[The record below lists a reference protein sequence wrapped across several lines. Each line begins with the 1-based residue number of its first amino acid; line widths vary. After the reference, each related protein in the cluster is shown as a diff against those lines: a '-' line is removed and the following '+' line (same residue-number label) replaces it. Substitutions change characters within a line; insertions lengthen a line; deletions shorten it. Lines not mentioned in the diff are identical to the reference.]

1 MPLLCVLIAK
11 TAAPTDDLYQ
21 PLERTFTMTRLPAF
35 PGRTGAV
42 MSRRSLLALMGAA
55 PAAAALSTVFPGPL
69 RANAA
74 GTGALNIYSWPDY
87 FSADDLA
94 AYAKKSGVTPN
105 VATYNA
111 NEIMFA
117 KLNSPAG
124 AGFDIVIP
132 SSGWIK
138 QLAEKHLLLELDHS
152 KVNLGALDPALLN
165 RDYDPGNKYSIPKD
179 WGLLGVVYDPDA
191 VGGEIKTWQDF
202 FDAGA
207 KPGVSGKVRLTKDS
221 GETLGPALWIA
232 GKDWNTATE
241 AEIRA
246 AGEQLKDFAK
256 HVKTFS
262 GFDPAAMAS
271 GAIVLAQANQ
281 AAARGAIQQNPK
293 LKWVVPGPRSEIWVD
308 NYAIAAKAENVDQA
322 YDFLNFFLSPDIQV
336 KETEYLGYPAAIA
349 GLQGKLSADTKNADL
364 IFGGSGVDFSSL
376 TSFIVNPATIGV
388 YQEVQIEVMAAA
400 GA

>member
-1 MPLLCVLIAK
+1 MPSLLNGSL
-11 TAAPTDDLYQ
+11 
-21 PLERTFTMTRLPAF
+21 
-35 PGRTGAV
+35 
-42 MSRRSLLALMGAA
+42 SRRSLLAMMGAA
-55 PAAAALSTVFPGPL
+55 PAAAALSQLLPT
-69 RANAA
+69 NAFA
-74 GTGALNIYSWPDY
+74 AGALNVYSWPDY
-87 FSADDLA
+87 FSNDDLA

-105 VATYNA
+105 IATYNDDGA
-111 NEIMFA
+111 LVS

-138 QLAEKHLLLELDHS
+138 QLAEKNLLLPLDHS
-152 KVNLGALDPALLN
+152 KIDLSALDPSLLN

-207 KPGVSGKVRLTKDS
+207 KPNVSGKVRLTKDA
-221 GETLGPALWIA
+221 GETVGPALWLA
-232 GKDWNTATE
+232 GKDWNTAT
-241 AEIRA
+241 ADDIR
-246 AGEQLKDFAK
+246 GTKDFLKGFAK

-262 GFDPAAMAS
+262 GFDPAALANGS
-271 GAIVLAQANQ
+271 IVLAQANQ

-293 LKWVVPGPRSEIWVD
+293 LKWVVPGPHSEIWVD
-308 NYAIAAKAENVDQA
+308 GYSIAAQAENVDQA
-322 YDFLNFFLSPDIQV
+322 YDFLNFFLSPDVQV

-349 GLQGKLSADTKNADL
+349 GLQGKLSSDTKNADL
-364 IFGGSGVDFSSL
+364 IFGGSGVDFASL
-376 TSFIVNPATIGV
+376 TSFIVNPDTIDV
-388 YQEVQIEVMAAA
+388 YQEVQNEVQAAA

>member
-1 MPLLCVLIAK
+1 M
-11 TAAPTDDLYQ
+11 
-21 PLERTFTMTRLPAF
+21 
-35 PGRTGAV
+35 
-42 MSRRSLLALMGAA
+42 MGAA
-55 PAAAALSTVFPGPL
+55 PAAAALTAAFPS
-69 RANAA
+69 RALAA

-87 FSADDLA
+87 FSTDDLS
-94 AYAKKSGVTPN
+94 AYTAKSGVTPN
-105 VATYNA
+105 IATYNA

-138 QLAEKHLLLELDHS
+138 QLADKGLLQEIDHGRIDF
-152 KVNLGALDPALLN
+152 GALDPSLLN
-165 RDYDPGNKYSIPKD
+165 RDYDPNNKYSIPKD
-179 WGLLGVVYDPDA
+179 WGLLGVVYDPEA

-207 KPGVSGKVRLTKDS
+207 KPNVSGKIRLTKDS
-221 GETLGPALWIA
+221 GETLGPALWTA
-232 GKDWNTATE
+232 GKDWNTASE
-241 AEIRA
+241 ADIRA

-256 HVKTFS
+256 HVKTFA

-308 NYAIAAKAENVDQA
+308 SYAIAAGAENLDEA
-322 YDFLNFFLSPDIQV
+322 YNFLNFFLQPDIQV

-349 GLQGKLSADTKNADL
+349 GLQGKLSADVKNADL
-364 IFGGSGVDFSSL
+364 IFGGAKVDFDSL
-376 TSFIVNPATIGV
+376 TSFIVNPDTIGI
-388 YQEVQIEVMAAA
+388 YQEVQTEVMAAA

>member
-1 MPLLCVLIAK
+1 MSTPFGSL
-11 TAAPTDDLYQ
+11 
-21 PLERTFTMTRLPAF
+21 
-35 PGRTGAV
+35 
-42 MSRRSLLALMGAA
+42 SRRSLLAMMGAA
-55 PAAAALSTVFPGPL
+55 PASAAISQLLP
-69 RANAA
+69 ANAFA
-74 GTGALNIYSWPDY
+74 AGALNIYSWPDY
-87 FSADDLA
+87 FSNDDLA

-105 VATYNA
+105 IATYNDNGA
-111 NEIMFA
+111 LFS

-132 SSGWIK
+132 SSGWIR
-138 QLAEKHLLLELDHS
+138 QLADKNLLLELDHS
-152 KVNLGALDPALLN
+152 KIDFSALDQSLLN

-179 WGLLGVVYDPDA
+179 WGLLGVVYDPEA

-207 KPGVSGKVRLTKDS
+207 KPSVSGKVRLTKDA
-221 GETLGPALWIA
+221 GETVGPALWIQ
-232 GKDWNTATE
+232 GKDWNTAT
-241 AEIRA
+241 ADEIR
-246 AGEQLKDFAK
+246 GTKDFLKGFAK

-262 GFDPAAMAS
+262 GFDPAAMANGS
-271 GAIVLAQANQ
+271 IVLAQANQ

-293 LKWVVPGPRSEIWVD
+293 LKWVVPGPHSEIWVD
-308 NYAIAAKAENVDQA
+308 SYSIAAQAENVDQA

-364 IFGGSGVDFSSL
+364 IFGGPGVDFSTL
-376 TSFIVNPATIGV
+376 TSFIVNPDTIDV
-388 YQEVQIEVMAAA
+388 YQEVQNEVQAAA

>member
-1 MPLLCVLIAK
+1 MPDFDMRALPVMISK
-11 TAAPTDDLYQ
+11 GST
-21 PLERTFTMTRLPAF
+21 EMTSRSSSSTSPILN
-35 PGRTGAV
+35 
-42 MSRRSLLALMGAA
+42 RRSLLGMMGAM
-55 PAAAALSTVFPGPL
+55 PAAAALSGFFP
-69 RANAA
+69 RNAHA
-74 GTGALNIYSWPDY
+74 AGALNIYSWPDY
-87 FSADDLA
+87 FSQDDLD

-105 VATYNA
+105 IATYNA
-111 NEIMFA
+111 NELMFA

-138 QLAEKHLLLELDHS
+138 QLADKGLLQPLDHS
-152 KVNLGALDPALLN
+152 KINFAALDPSLLN
-165 RDYDPGNKYSIPKD
+165 RDYDPGNKYSVPKD

-202 FDAGA
+202 LDAGA

-232 GKDWNTATE
+232 GKDWNKASE
-241 AEIRA
+241 ADIRA
-246 AGEQLKDFAK
+246 AGEVMKDFAK

-262 GFDPAAMAS
+262 SFDPAAMAS

-293 LKWVVPGPRSEIWVD
+293 LKWVVPGPMSEIWVD
-308 NYAIAAKAENVDQA
+308 NYAIAAKAANVEQA

-336 KETEYLGYPAAIA
+336 KETAYLGYPAAIA
-349 GLQGKLSADTKNADL
+349 GLQAKLPQDVQHADL
-364 IFGGSGVDFSSL
+364 IFGGPGLDFSKL
-376 TSFIVNPATIGV
+376 TSFIVDPATIGV
-388 YQEVQIEVMAAA
+388 YQEVQNEVMAAA
-400 GA
+400 GS

>member
-1 MPLLCVLIAK
+1 MPIFPLNPAVL
-11 TAAPTDDLYQ
+11 
-21 PLERTFTMTRLPAF
+21 
-35 PGRTGAV
+35 
-42 MSRRSLLALMGAA
+42 SRRRMLQIMGAA
-55 PAAAALSTVFPGPL
+55 PAAAALSGLLPAGL
-69 RANAA
+69 ARAA
-74 GTGALNIYSWPDY
+74 GAVNIYSWPDY
-87 FSADDLA
+87 FAQDDLD
-94 AYAKKSGVTPN
+94 AYAKKSGNTPN
-105 VATYNA
+105 ISTYNA
-111 NEIMFA
+111 NELMFA

-138 QLAEKHLLLELDHS
+138 QLVDKGLLLELDHS
-152 KVNLGALDPALLN
+152 KVNLGALDPSLLN
-165 RDYDPGNKYSIPKD
+165 RDFDPGNKYSIPKD
-179 WGLLGVVYDPDA
+179 WGLLGVVYDPEA

-221 GETLGPALWIA
+221 GETLGPALWLA

-241 AEIRA
+241 ADIRA
-246 AGEQLKDFAK
+246 AGEQLKAFAK

-293 LKWVVPGPRSEIWVD
+293 LKWVVPGPTSEIWVD
-308 NYAIAAKAENVDQA
+308 NYAIAAKSPNPDGA
-322 YDFLNFFLSPDIQV
+322 YDFLNFFLSPDVQV

-364 IFGGSGVDFSSL
+364 IFGGSGVDFSKL
-376 TSFIVNPATIGV
+376 VSFIVNPATIGV
-388 YQEVQIEVMAAA
+388 YQDVQTQVMAAA